1 MDAVLFDFA
10 FGIHFR
16 MESLWL
22 TEEFVYST
30 VVPKLHYQREPFHE
44 GFDSVSTG
52 MILNFRHR
60 SAYVLVAP
68 SDGRNHPFAVGPL
81 FFKAQ

>member
-30 VVPKLHYQREPFHE
+30 VVPKLHY
-44 GFDSVSTG
+44 
-52 MILNFRHR
+52 
-60 SAYVLVAP
+60 
-68 SDGRNHPFAVGPL
+68 
-81 FFKAQ
+81 